1 MRSSGFTINKR
12 RPRDQTGIEAF
23 PLLMLQMN
31 QGQGR
36 EQRARGSEFL
46 ITYKVESWTAV
57 AGPFCLLGFYVIDP
71 EKKKKSFL
79 NALIHILYQTFLFI
93 ISIFVWV
100 SLRGRAETETG

>member
-46 ITYKVESWTAV
+46 ITYKVESWTAI

-71 EKKKKSFL
+71 EKKKRKVF
-79 NALIHILYQTFLFI
+79 
-93 ISIFVWV
+93 
-100 SLRGRAETETG
+100 